1 MNTGKTLFAQLMDF
15 LPWTTFTRIV
25 DRYGGDHRVRTLS
38 CAEQYRSMA
47 FAQLTYRESL
57 RDIETCL
64 SVHAS
69 KLYHMGFRQPVRRS
83 TLADAN
89 ERRDWRIHAALA
101 QRLITQ
107 ARTLYV
113 DEELG
118 LGLSVGAPDQ
128 YRLRPGLDD
137 HRSCVLSVFP
147 WAHFRTSTKAAV
159 KMHTLLDLRGNIPS
173 FIHISDGKL
182 HDVHALDMLLP
193 EAGAIY
199 VVDRGYV
206 DFARL
211 YVLHQAG
218 ANLLSPHRCRRR
230 GGNPHDGEIIT
241 HAPNLMWGTDG
252 VRVFTVDD
260 GWGWI
265 FTAVEHWNAECVGW
279 HVCKR
284 GDRFAALQ
292 PISMG
297 LAGLYGSTAA
307 GAARGLALRMDHGSQ
322 YLSDHFTNQI
332 KFWGIQPSYAFS
344 PSPRPTA
351 SFTRAKSNIDAHRVY
366 SAPTDR
372 STGIICDQT
381 ISLDGFYTR
390 QDYPELL
397 RRIRFK
403 DPESGKTL
411 VFITNNFSLPAAT
424 ICALYKS
431 RWQVELFFKWI
442 KQHLRIKQ
450 FYGTS
455 ENAVKTQIWIA
466 VSVYVLVAILKKR
479 LDLDAS
485 LYTLLQILSVT
496 LFEKMPIH
504 QALAGDENRCN
515 ASQITNQL
523 NLFDF

>member
-1 MNTGKTLFAQLMDF
+1 MAAITGSGRFPAPSNTG
-15 LPWTTFTRIV
+15 PWPSP
-25 DRYGGDHRVRTLS
+25 RV
-38 CAEQYRSMA
+38 
-47 FAQLTYRESL
+47 TYRESL

-69 KLYHMGFRQPVRRS
+69 KLYHMSFRQPVRRS

-89 ERRDWRIHAALA
+89 ERRDRRIHAALA

-118 LGLSVGAPDQ
+118 LDLTNTVYA
-128 YRLRPGLDD
+128 LD
-137 HRSCVLSVFP
+137 STTIALCLSVFP
-147 WAHFRTSTKAAV
+147 WAHFRTTKAAV

-182 HDVHALDMLLP
+182 HDVHALDMLLL
-193 EAGAIY
+193 GS
-199 VVDRGYV
+199 RSH
-206 DFARL
+206 L
-211 YVLHQAG
+211 
-218 ANLLSPHRCRRR
+218 RR
-230 GGNPHDGEIIT
+230 GSWLRRLCPRFMCCTKPGPSSS
-241 HAPNLMWGTDG
+241 
-252 VRVFTVDD
+252 RVPSRT
-260 GWGWI
+260 
-265 FTAVEHWNAECVGW
+265 
-279 HVCKR
+279 
-284 GDRFAALQ
+284 
-292 PISMG
+292 SM
-297 LAGLYGSTAA
+297 L
-307 GAARGLALRMDHGSQ
+307 
-322 YLSDHFTNQI
+322 I
-332 KFWGIQPSYAFS
+332 
-344 PSPRPTA
+344 A
-351 SFTRAKSNIDAHRVY
+351 SIRL
-366 SAPTDR
+366 PTDR

-466 VSVYVLVAILKKR
+466 VSVYVLVAIVKKR